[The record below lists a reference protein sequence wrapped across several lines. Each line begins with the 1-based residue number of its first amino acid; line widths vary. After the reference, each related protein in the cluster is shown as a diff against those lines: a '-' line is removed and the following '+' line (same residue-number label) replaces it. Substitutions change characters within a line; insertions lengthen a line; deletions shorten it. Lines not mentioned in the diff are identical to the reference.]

1 MGKIQYI
8 EASQEWICPETGSYK
23 VICVGGGGGG
33 VVGSSGGTTSFGTYL
48 SAGGGVMTRSILG
61 ASSIGGS
68 GGYTVNGVY
77 GGSGAYLFG
86 SDSSAYLASAV
97 NNGGHIAQT
106 GIGYGAGGGSNSNY
120 YGKPGELKADILTLA
135 KDDAVACTV
144 GTGGTY
150 TAELSYLFTAGA
162 DGVIIIEFL
171 GTEA

>member
-33 VVGSSGGTTSFGTYL
+33 YSTSGGTTSFGTYL
-48 SAGGGVMTRSILG
+48 SAKGGIS
-61 ASSIGGS
+61 ASAYSQFDYTIMGGE

-77 GGSGAYLFG
+77 GGSGAAVYKSNDG
-86 SDSSAYLASAV
+86 TVCCGISAV
-97 NNGGHIAQT
+97 GNGGNAHAN
-106 GIGYGAGGGSNSNY
+106 GSGYGAGGGSLGY
-120 YGKPGELKADILTLA
+120 TFGAKGELKADILTLA
-135 KDDAVACTV
+135 KDDVVACTV
-144 GTGGTY
+144 GTGGK
-150 TAELSYLFTAGA
+150 ASSNGTAGN